1 MSKILFRDPNVT
13 IFQSALFQTNS
24 TVIKTDDVVLVVDPA
39 WLPDEVVRI
48 REYVDYIKEDRPVF
62 LIFTHSDY
70 DHIIGYKAFKAD
82 KVFMSE
88 AMADN
93 PNKEAIVAQMREF
106 DQKHYIKRPYPL
118 EYPEADFKVYRDGV
132 QYRHNGTKIAFYLTP
147 GHTADS
153 MMLVVWQLGLC
164 LAGDY
169 LSNIE
174 FPFIYSSSVDYEQT
188 LEKLP
193 RIHDR
198 NWFTRL
204 IPGHGDPALTIADW
218 LQRRTESLAYIY
230 ALRESIARDIPFDA
244 SSLWLRYQFPEVQ
257 LKEHE
262 DNLVLMRREY
272 EARLW
277 EWDPNFVLEI
287 PDHVPSG
294 ELSRQY
300 RQEEDQEQ

>member
-24 TVIKTDDVVLVVDPA
+24 TVIRTDDVVLVVDPA
-39 WLPDEVVRI
+39 WLPEEVIRI
-48 REYVDYIKEDRPVF
+48 REYVDSIREDRAVF
-62 LIFTHSDY
+62 LIFTHSDF
-70 DHIIGYKAFKAD
+70 DHVIGYRAFHNVD

-93 PNKEAIVAQMREF
+93 PNKEAVVEQMREF
-106 DQKHYIKRPYPL
+106 DQRHYIKRSYPL

-132 QYRHNGTKIAFYLTP
+132 QYRHQSTKMAFYLTP

-174 FPFIYSSSVDYEQT
+174 FPFIDYNSVAYEQT

-218 LQRRTESLAYIY
+218 LKRRTESLAYIY
-230 ALRESIARDIPFDA
+230 ALRESIATDTPFDA
-244 SSLWLRYQFPEVQ
+244 NSLWSRYHFPLLQ
-257 LKEHE
+257 LKYHE
-262 DNLVLMRREY
+262 DNIARMRREY
-272 EARLW
+272 EEGLW
-277 EWDPNFVLEI
+277 TWNPDIVLEI
-287 PDHVPSG
+287 PDNVPSG
-294 ELSRQY
+294 EVPR
-300 RQEEDQEQ
+300 DK